1 MHNQHNIIVKSKLSI
16 NRSLNQISHMQ
27 AMFLLCEPRGQGSD
41 PEMTES
47 MISLLSSVRRELRQT
62 QSELEKICE

>member
-1 MHNQHNIIVKSKLSI
+1 MHNQQNIIVKSKLSI

-27 AMFLLCEPRGQGSD
+27 AIFLLCEPRGHVND
-41 PEMTES
+41 PEITES